1 METRVS
7 IKTNV
12 NQQLARKGYINMM
25 TIKTNI
31 NGGELTITGQFNP
44 DQAAGLVLES
54 HRILTGIEP
63 DAPLFELHGTAV
75 PAKG

>member
-1 METRVS
+1 
-7 IKTNV
+7 
-12 NQQLARKGYINMM
+12 MM

-54 HRILTGIEP
+54 HRILTGVEP